1 MHTPAP
7 VQTSDACTTSSIP
20 TQKLSRLDPSAHG
33 WLSTSEVAEAL
44 GISCRAV
51 CKACQSGRIT
61 ARKTAWCKGW
71 LIPSSELDRLIEAE
85 GVRRG

>member
-20 TQKLSRLDPSAHG
+20 AQKLAQLDPGAHG
-33 WLSTSEVAEAL
+33 WATAAEVAEAL
-44 GISCRAV
+44 GLTVRAIQ
-51 CKACQSGRIT
+51 KAAQQGRIV
-61 ARKTAWCKGW
+61 ARKPRWSKGW
-71 LIPSSELDRLIEAE
+71 LIPLSELDRLIEAE